1 MSFVAS
7 KKSLNL
13 LDHQGFEKFF
23 CFNLEGILSKTCM
36 HAKSPQSCS
45 TLCDSMDYNP
55 PGSSVHGI
63 SQARIPEWAVCSVAQ
78 LYLTFV
84 TPPTRDSL
92 GP

>member
-45 TLCDSMDYNP
+45 TLHIPMVCSL
-55 PGSSVHGI
+55 PGS
-63 SQARIPEWAVCSVAQ
+63 
-78 LYLTFV
+78 
-84 TPPTRDSL
+84 
-92 GP
+92 